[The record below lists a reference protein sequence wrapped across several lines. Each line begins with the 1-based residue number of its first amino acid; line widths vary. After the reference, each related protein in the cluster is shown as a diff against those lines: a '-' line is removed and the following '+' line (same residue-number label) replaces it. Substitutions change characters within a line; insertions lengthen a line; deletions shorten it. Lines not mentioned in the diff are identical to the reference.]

1 MSRLGADLAAFATAL
16 QTAHNVVVLVGAGVS
31 TSAGV
36 PDFRTPGTG
45 LYDNLAK
52 VGLEIL

>member
-1 MSRLGADLAAFATAL
+1 LAAFATAL
-16 QTAHNVVVLVGAGVS
+16 QSAHNVVVLVGAGVS
-31 TSAGV
+31 TSSGN